1 MSKVTGASS
10 VRKGA
15 DLTVLQTPTGA
26 IILARPN
33 AFEAAF
39 GVPAP
44 HPEDGPHLA
53 GFTIGCRGLAH
64 LASLDLPKVGGRYVV
79 PPSRGFGTAIGF
91 AELKGSS

>member
-1 MSKVTGASS
+1 MP
-10 VRKGA
+10 RY
-15 DLTVLQTPTGA
+15 LTVLSILVWPNGA
-26 IILARPN
+26 GSRRLHEQGH